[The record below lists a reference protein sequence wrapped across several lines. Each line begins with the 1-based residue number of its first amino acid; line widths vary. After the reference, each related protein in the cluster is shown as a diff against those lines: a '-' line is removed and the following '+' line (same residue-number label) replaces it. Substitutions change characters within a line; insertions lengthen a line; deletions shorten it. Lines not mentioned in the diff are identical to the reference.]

1 MRFRTLAH
9 FSFCA
14 FSISLFVRCGSDKQG
29 DAIGTLKTTEYPESY
44 EVRKSEI
51 FEAPRVAGPDSK
63 SVFPEHSTTTFEK
76 YSGGSI
82 NRLAVLV
89 TDSASSW
96 LGIAHGLKAIG
107 IPFMVTGNV
116 NEALRHQVVLVY
128 PIISGALLSPEELQ
142 LLAAFPRNGG
152 TIIGVN
158 VLGALNEVFGFD
170 EPVPSKQHFEI
181 FMRSDSSDLTNEFT
195 DEREQHISIGNKRN
209 SRRPS
214 APTAIPNRSSP
225 RLRHLKTKVQPSP
238 SDITKKEKHS
248 PSVLTWAT

>member
-14 FSISLFVRCGSDKQG
+14 LSLSLFVRCGSDKQG
-29 DAIGTLKTTEYPESY
+29 DAIGTLKTTEYPETY

-51 FEAPRVAGPDSK
+51 FEAPRVTGPDSK
-63 SVFPEHSTTTFEK
+63 SVFPEHTATAFQK
-76 YSGGSI
+76 YSGGSS

-107 IPFMVTGNV
+107 IPFMITGNV

-128 PIISGALLSPEELQ
+128 PIISGAALSPDELQ

-170 EPVPSKQHFEI
+170 EAVPSKQHFEI

-209 SRRPS
+209 SRKRS
-214 APTAIPNRSSP
+214 ARTVIPNRSSP
-225 RLRHLKTKVQPSP
+225 LLQLLKTRAQPSH
-238 SDITKKEKHS
+238 SVITKKEKHS
-248 PSVLTWAT
+248 PSALTLAT